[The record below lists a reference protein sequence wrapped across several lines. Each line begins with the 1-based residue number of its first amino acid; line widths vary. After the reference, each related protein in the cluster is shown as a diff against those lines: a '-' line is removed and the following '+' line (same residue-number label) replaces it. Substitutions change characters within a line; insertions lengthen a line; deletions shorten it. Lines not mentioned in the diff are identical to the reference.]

1 MNGVIIAVAVLTA
14 APRPPPTLGERF
26 AARHPDATGWHRTQ
40 CGGPSGD
47 ADLPTSW
54 GKAID
59 PRWGAPLPEYP
70 RPTLVRGKVA
80 DRDAGDPTTWRSLN
94 GMWEWEK
101 ATTLDKPPFGRTLG
115 GAILV
120 PFPIES
126 CLSGQ
131 APTTSAAFVNT
142 SWYRL
147 VLSAADQF
155 PASSDGSR
163 LLLHF
168 GAVNW
173 QSVVYVGGKL
183 AGNHTGGYDG
193 FTVEVTEAA
202 ARAAAGDDAA
212 LEILVG
218 VFNPADKG
226 AQPNGKA
233 RISAIDQ
240 PGGDTYTPAS
250 GIWQSVWL
258 EEVPPSY
265 VSRVRLAANATKVR
279 VAAFVDAQ
287 PAAEAAAPPPPPP
300 LEYFVVDAS
309 GVTVAKA
316 AGLAGE
322 TVDIEFPSPQL
333 WSPDAPYLYDLRIT
347 CDACGESVLSYFG
360 MRTFQVANVTA
371 AAAAAAAAYSA
382 FTGALPAGDDIH
394 VGNYTVDEAEAK
406 CDTLGDACKGF
417 TRLGT
422 GGAAAAGGGGAT
434 AAPLAKAKCY
444 FKGAIAGL
452 NTNASWR
459 TYVKPANATVRPL
472 LNGAPVF
479 AAGWLDQS
487 YWPDGIYTAPS
498 DEALAFDVRAV
509 RAFGLNT
516 VRLHQKVNAER
527 WYYAADRY
535 GVMVMQDAVQK
546 YGQATNATVPLFE
559 ADLVAMIRGRGNHP
573 SIVQWET
580 FNEGDCWRVFT
591 APGHAVGDIV
601 ALAKAT
607 DDWAARP
614 VDTDSG
620 GGANDPLKYPFGD
633 VNDIHDYPNPRLVT
647 PTASKYAMIGEFGG
661 VGAFVAGREWVPSK
675 CHTYLKVDTPAQEAE
690 AYINMTASLLQGA
703 VSTGL
708 SASIY
713 TQITDVEL
721 ECDGFYNYDRTDK
734 FDPPTKARV
743 AAANRKLIEGA
754 SRAA

>member
-202 ARAAAGDDAA
+202 ARGGAGDDAA

-265 VSRVRLAANATKVR
+265 VARAPRGGCDQGARRRVCRRAACG
-279 VAAFVDAQ
+279 
-287 PAAEAAAPPPPPP
+287 EAAAPPPPPP

-309 GVTVAKA
+309 GVTVAKG

-371 AAAAAAAAYSA
+371 AAAAAAAYSA

-394 VGNYTVDEAEAK
+394 VGTYTTVDEAEAK

-422 GGAAAAGGGGAT
+422 GGAAAAGGGAT
-434 AAPLAKAKCY
+434 AAPLSKAKCY

-452 NTNASWR
+452 NTNTSWR

-472 LNGAPVF
+472 LNGAPIF

-591 APGHAVGDIV
+591 APARHAVGDIV

-607 DDWAARP
+607 DDWARGPSAR
-614 VDTDSG
+614 TAAAARTTRSST
-620 GGANDPLKYPFGD
+620 
-633 VNDIHDYPNPRLVT
+633 RLAT
-647 PTASKYAMIGEFGG
+647 SMTSTTTRTLGSSADRKYAMIGEFGG

-675 CHTYLKVDTPAQEAE
+675 CHTYLRWTRPRRRRRR
-690 AYINMTASLLQGA
+690 T
-703 VSTGL
+703 ST
-708 SASIY
+708 
-713 TQITDVEL
+713 
-721 ECDGFYNYDRTDK
+721 
-734 FDPPTKARV
+734 
-743 AAANRKLIEGA
+743 
-754 SRAA
+754 